1 MQVQKKE
8 YKILVPDPGKH
19 LCNMKDRVISDQVFL
34 GINADP
40 SEWVEIDEA
49 TKEELERKWELEAE
63 TAAMQGNQ

>member
-8 YKILVPDPGKH
+8 YKILVPDSGKY

-40 SEWVEIDEA
+40 SDWTEIDET
-49 TKEELERKWELEAE
+49 TKTILENEWELEAE
-63 TAAMQGNQ
+63 IAAMQEIQ